1 MDELLGRRAP
11 YSAPA
16 EQAVLGSML
25 IDPRCIPEVIGKV
38 KSQDF
43 YIQTN
48 REIFETMFSMFSFGR
63 NIDPVT
69 VMGEMRSRGVFK
81 EDSTEQ
87 YLRELMDITPTA
99 ANVLEYAAIVSDRAL
114 QRALAQ
120 AADEIQKLVY
130 EGAGAADSMLEAAER
145 KIFALGKDRFNG
157 GLEPVA
163 TVVQRVYDG
172 ISEAANSD
180 SSTPGISTGI
190 RELDSTILGMGPGD
204 FILVASRPGMGK
216 TSIGLNIA
224 LSAAK
229 STGRTVA
236 VFSLE
241 MTREQLVMRL
251 LAGEG
256 LVDSKKLQTGRLSN
270 DEWQRVGAA
279 AGVLSGTDIRI
290 DDNPSL
296 TVSEMNAQCRR
307 LKNLGLIVIDYLQL
321 MQSAGSGNSWANES
335 RTQAVSDISRMIKI
349 MAKELGVP
357 VLCLSQLSRA
367 NESRQNKRPMLSDLR
382 ESGAIEQDA
391 DVVMGIYREG
401 YYNAECENPNEAELI
416 ILKNRRGQTG
426 TINLMWLPEYTS
438 FVAVDRRHDDD

>member
-11 YSAPA
+11 HSAQA

-25 IDPRCIPEVIGKV
+25 IDPNCIPEVIGKV
-38 KSQDF
+38 KSADF

-63 NIDPVT
+63 TIDPVT
-69 VMGEMRSRGVFK
+69 VLGEMKVRGVYK
-81 EDSTEQ
+81 ENSSEQ
-87 YLRELMDITPTA
+87 YLGELMEITPTA
-99 ANVLEYAAIVSDRAL
+99 ANVMEYAAIVADRAL
-114 QRALAQ
+114 LRALAQ
-120 AADEIQKLVY
+120 AADEISNMVY
-130 EGAGAADSMLEAAER
+130 EGGGTAESILEAAER
-145 KIFALGKDRFNG
+145 KIFALGKDRKTG

-172 ISEAANSD
+172 ISEAALSEN
-180 SSTPGISTGI
+180 STPGISTGI
-190 RELDSTILGMGPGD
+190 RELDGTILGMGPGD

-229 STGRTVA
+229 STGKTVA

-256 LVDSKKLQTGRLSN
+256 LVDSKKLQTGRLSD
-270 DEWQRVGAA
+270 DEWRRVGTA
-279 AGVLSGTDIRI
+279 AGALSATDIRI

-391 DVVMGIYREG
+391 DVVLGIDRE
-401 YYNAECENPNEAELI
+401 C
-416 ILKNRRGQTG
+416 
-426 TINLMWLPEYTS
+426 
-438 FVAVDRRHDDD
+438 F

>member
-11 YSAPA
+11 HSAQA

-25 IDPRCIPEVIGKV
+25 IDPNCIPEVIGKV
-38 KSQDF
+38 KSADF

-63 NIDPVT
+63 TIDPVT
-69 VMGEMRSRGVFK
+69 VLGELKVRGVYK
-81 EDSTEQ
+81 ENSSEQ
-87 YLRELMDITPTA
+87 YLGELMEITPMA
-99 ANVLEYAAIVSDRAL
+99 ANVMEYAAIVADRAL
-114 QRALAQ
+114 LRALAQ
-120 AADEIQKLVY
+120 AADEISNMVY
-130 EGAGAADSMLEAAER
+130 EGGGTAESILEAAER
-145 KIFALGKDRFNG
+145 KIFALGKDRKTG

-172 ISEAANSD
+172 LSE
-180 SSTPGISTGI
+180 SSTPGITTGI
-190 RELDSTILGMGPGD
+190 KELDGTILGMGPGD

-229 STGRTVA
+229 STGKTVA

-256 LVDSKKLQTGRLSN
+256 LVDSKKLQTGRLSD
-270 DEWQRVGAA
+270 DEWRRVGTA
-279 AGVLSGTDIRI
+279 AGALSATDIRI

-401 YYNAECENPNEAELI
+401 YYNQECENPNDAELI

>member
-48 REIFETMFSMFSFGR
+48 REIFETIFSMFSFGR
-63 NIDPVT
+63 TIDPVT
-69 VMGEMRSRGVFK
+69 VLGEMKVRGVYK
-81 EDSTEQ
+81 ENSSEQ
-87 YLRELMDITPTA
+87 YLRDLMEITPTA
-99 ANVLEYAAIVSDRAL
+99 ANVKEYAAIVSDRAL

-120 AADEIQKLVY
+120 VAEEISSLVY
-130 EGAGAADSMLEAAER
+130 EGAGQADSMLEAAER
-145 KIFALGKDRFNG
+145 KIFALSKDRNTG
-157 GLEPVA
+157 GLEPVS

-172 ISEAANSD
+172 ISEAALSE
-180 SSTPGISTGI
+180 SSTPGISTGL
-190 RELDSTILGMGPGD
+190 RELDSTILGLGPGD

-229 STGRTVA
+229 STGKTVA

-256 LVDSKKLQTGRLSN
+256 LVDSKKLQTGRLSD
-270 DEWQRVGAA
+270 DELA
-279 AGVLSGTDIRI
+279 
-290 DDNPSL
+290 P
-296 TVSEMNAQCRR
+296 RR
-307 LKNLGLIVIDYLQL
+307 L
-321 MQSAGSGNSWANES
+321 
-335 RTQAVSDISRMIKI
+335 
-349 MAKELGVP
+349 
-357 VLCLSQLSRA
+357 
-367 NESRQNKRPMLSDLR
+367 
-382 ESGAIEQDA
+382 
-391 DVVMGIYREG
+391 
-401 YYNAECENPNEAELI
+401 
-416 ILKNRRGQTG
+416 RRGRTELDWH
-426 TINLMWLPEYTS
+426 N
-438 FVAVDRRHDDD
+438 DRRQPDAYRLRHERPVPQD

>member
-1 MDELLGRRAP
+1 MENVEIRRAVPGDEPVILGFIRELAEYEHMSDEVVATEELLHDWLFEKRAAEVLFAVEDGKEVGFALFFGNFSTFLGRGGIYLEDLFVKKEHRGHG
-11 YSAPA
+11 YS
-16 EQAVLGSML
+16 
-25 IDPRCIPEVIGKV
+25 
-38 KSQDF
+38 
-43 YIQTN
+43 
-48 REIFETMFSMFSFGR
+48 
-63 NIDPVT
+63 
-69 VMGEMRSRGVFK
+69 
-81 EDSTEQ
+81 
-87 YLRELMDITPTA
+87 
-99 ANVLEYAAIVSDRAL
+99 RAL
-114 QRALAQ
+114 LRALAQ
-120 AADEIQKLVY
+120 AADEISNMVY
-130 EGAGAADSMLEAAER
+130 EGGGTAESILEAAER
-145 KIFALGKDRFNG
+145 KIFALGKDRKTG

-172 ISEAANSD
+172 ISEAALSEN
-180 SSTPGISTGI
+180 STPGISTGI
-190 RELDSTILGMGPGD
+190 RELDGTILGMGPGD

-229 STGRTVA
+229 STGKTVA

-256 LVDSKKLQTGRLSN
+256 LVDSKKLQTGRLSD
-270 DEWQRVGAA
+270 DEWRRVGTA
-279 AGVLSGTDIRI
+279 AGALSATDIRI

-401 YYNAECENPNEAELI
+401 YYNQECENPNDAELI

>member
-69 VMGEMRSRGVFK
+69 VMGEMKSRGVFK
-81 EDSTEQ
+81 DDSTEQ

-307 LKNLGLIVIDYLQL
+307 LKNLGLIVIDYHQPHDKDHGQGARRAGALPEPALARERVAPEQAAHALGPARVRRHRAGRRRRHGYLPRGLLQRRVRKP
-321 MQSAGSGNSWANES
+321 E
-335 RTQAVSDISRMIKI
+335 R
-349 MAKELGVP
+349 
-357 VLCLSQLSRA
+357 
-367 NESRQNKRPMLSDLR
+367 
-382 ESGAIEQDA
+382 SGAHHPQEPPRA
-391 DVVMGIYREG
+391 DGDDKPHVAAGVHLLRG
-401 YYNAECENPNEAELI
+401 
-416 ILKNRRGQTG
+416 RGQ
-426 TINLMWLPEYTS
+426 
-438 FVAVDRRHDDD
+438 AARR